1 MEVIRNVWILCF
13 LLSVGQGAFAEE
25 AYQVTAKA
33 WSALGRKDW
42 NAAIAHADKAIRTW
56 GAQARQTNSR
66 LRRFAPAKDAKKY
79 VNLNEVG
86 TCLMLKGDALRQ
98 KGDLKGAIATYEL
111 LLRDY
116 QYAQVWDPKGWFW
129 KPAESA
135 RKNLVSLKKA
145 AAPFKLKLA
154 KRHFTAAQ
162 LKLPGKKGIC
172 FTMRAAG
179 KPGSARE
186 NLPRVKKVNPYWSYS
201 WGWDQVAGQPSK
213 VEFIPMAWGA
223 WSSDGL
229 RKGLQTGVV
238 PHIRSGKVKR
248 FLGFNEP
255 DKSNQ
260 ANMSYKAA
268 LKYWPILET
277 LKVPLCSPA
286 CANPEGV
293 NDDTVQGVRGTWMR
307 DFMTEA
313 DRLDYRVD
321 YTGVHWYGG
330 THVADFK
337 AKMRR
342 IYEKYGKRPIL
353 ITEFA
358 PADWEA
364 KTLAQNRHKPH
375 LVLAFMKEVL
385 PWLER
390 QDWVAGYAWYSF
402 EHNQA
407 VGHTSSFFDRNG
419 NLTACGR
426 YYQSIT
432 TQNPDGDQSIE
443 K

>member
-1 MEVIRNVWILCF
+1 MKTAQNLLLFIFF
-13 LLSVGQGAFAEE
+13 LSIGQGAFAED

-42 NAAIAHADKAIRTW
+42 NGAIAHADHAIRTW
-56 GAQARQTNSR
+56 GAQARQTNRR
-66 LRRFAPAKDAKKY
+66 LKGYAPAKDAKKY
-79 VNLNEVG
+79 SNLNEVG

-145 AAPFKLKLA
+145 AAPFKLKVA
-154 KRHFTAAQ
+154 KRHFSAAQ

-179 KPGSARE
+179 KPGSAQE

-213 VEFIPMAWGA
+213 VEYIPMAWGA
-223 WSSDGL
+223 WSTDGL
-229 RKGLQTGVV
+229 RKGLQSSVA

-268 LKYWPILET
+268 LKYWPVLES
-277 LKVPLCSPA
+277 LKIPLCSPA

-313 DRLDYRVD
+313 DRLGYRVD

-432 TQNPDGDQSIE
+432 TQNPDGDQSIG

>member
-1 MEVIRNVWILCF
+1 MEVIRNVLALCF
-13 LLSVGQGAFAEE
+13 LLSIMQGVSGRE

-33 WSALGRKDW
+33 WNALGRKDW
-42 NAAIAHADKAIRTW
+42 NGAIAHADHALRTW
-56 GAQARQTNSR
+56 GAKARQTNRR
-66 LRRFAPAKDAKKY
+66 LKGYAPARDAKKY
-79 VNLNEVG
+79 SNLNEVG
-86 TCLMLKGDALRQ
+86 TCLLLKGDAQRQ
-98 KGDLKGAIATYEL
+98 KGDVKGAIATYEL

-135 RKNLVSLKKA
+135 RKNLASLRKA
-145 AAPFKLKLA
+145 AAPMKVA
-154 KRHFTAAQ
+154 KRHFTDAQ

-186 NLPRVKKVNPYWSYS
+186 NLPKVKKLNPYWNYS
-201 WGWDQVAGQPSK
+201 WAWDQVVGQSSQ

-223 WSSDGL
+223 WSTDGL
-229 RKGLQTGVV
+229 QKGLQKSVM
-238 PHIRSGKVKR
+238 PHVRSGRVKR

-255 DKSNQ
+255 DKSDQ

-286 CANPEGV
+286 CANPEGI
-293 NDDTVQGVRGTWMR
+293 DDGTVQGVRGTWMR

-313 DRLDYRVD
+313 DRLGYRID

-330 THVADFK
+330 TDVAHFK

-342 IYEKYGKRPIL
+342 IYEKYGQRPLL

-364 KTLAQNRHKPH
+364 RTLAQNRHKPH
-375 LVLAFMKEVL
+375 MVLAFMKEVL

-390 QDWVAGYAWYSF
+390 QDWVAGYAWFSF
-402 EHNQA
+402 RHNEA
-407 VGHTSSFFDRNG
+407 VGHTSSLFDRNG

-426 YYQSIT
+426 YYRSIT
-432 TQNPDGDQSIE
+432 KQNPNGDQSIG

>member
-1 MEVIRNVWILCF
+1 MKVIRNYITLLFF
-13 LLSVGQGAFAEE
+13 LFIGQVALAEE
-25 AYQVTAKA
+25 AYEVTAKA
-33 WSALGRKDW
+33 WKAMGLKDW
-42 NAAIAHADKAIRTW
+42 NAAVAHADRALKTW
-56 GAQARQTNSR
+56 GVHAKQTNAK
-66 LRRFAPAKDAKKY
+66 LNGYAPAKDAKKY
-79 VNLNEVG
+79 ANLNEVG

-98 KGDLKGAIATYEL
+98 KGDVKAAIAAYEL

-129 KPAESA
+129 KPSESA

-145 AAPFKLKLA
+145 AAPNLKVA

-186 NLPRVKKVNPYWSYS
+186 NLPKVKMLNPYWNYS
-201 WGWDQVAGQPSK
+201 WGWDQVPGQSSK
-213 VEFIPMAWGA
+213 IEFIPMAWGA
-223 WSSDGL
+223 WSIDGL
-229 RKGLQTGVV
+229 EKGLLTGVV

-255 DKSNQ
+255 DKREQ
-260 ANMSYKAA
+260 ANMSYQNA
-268 LKYWPILET
+268 LKYWPQLEA

-286 CANPEGV
+286 CANPEGI
-293 NDDTVQGVRGTWMR
+293 NDNSVQGVRGTWMK
-307 DFMTEA
+307 DFMAEA
-313 DRLDYRVD
+313 DRRGYRVD

-330 THVADFK
+330 THVQHFK
-337 AKMRR
+337 DKMKR
-342 IYEKYGKRPIL
+342 IYEKYGRRPIL

-364 KTLAQNRHKPH
+364 RNLSQNRHKAPM
-375 LVLAFMKEVL
+375 VLAFMKEIL

-390 QDWVAGYAWYSF
+390 QGWVAGYAWFSF
-402 EHNQA
+402 EHNEA
-407 VGHTSSFFDRNG
+407 VGHTSSLYDKNR

-426 YYQSIT
+426 YYRSIT
-432 TQNPDGDQSIE
+432 TENPDGDQSI